1 MQIWN
6 IQVNSVVSYV
16 SFFFLNHNY
25 YILFK
30 GFRGLVTE
38 LTSYLNHLKK
48 QRAIIKKT
56 KSLL

>member
-16 SFFFLNHNY
+16 SFFFFFNYNY

-38 LTSYLNHLKK
+38 LT
-48 QRAIIKKT
+48 RVI
-56 KSLL
+56 